1 MERSRIFMLI
11 GAMLSAMLLSALLV
25 SAAPPKEADV
35 TLTVSGMT

>member
-1 MERSRIFMLI
+1 MLL
-11 GAMLSAMLLSALLV
+11 GAMLSAMLLFGLAA